1 MTSAIDSTTSFARAR
16 PAFSAIMFDIDDT
29 LFAHHSSVLAGL
41 TSFRARLGPPFD
53 EGDDRATAE
62 LWERLADKHY
72 RRYLSGELTHIEQRR
87 ARARD
92 FVAQFGQ
99 HLDDAAADA
108 WYDVYLAEYTKAW
121 MLHGDTL
128 ACLNALASTGIRLG
142 IIANGDLAFQNDKL
156 ARLGL
161 DPLFEHVVTS
171 GELGYAKPDAR
182 IFKHACQQFRVEPA
196 QTAYVGH
203 RLRTDAIG
211 ASGAGLTGVW
221 LDRAGVATVTDIMAA
236 RATGVPIIRTLSELP
251 EALGVRV

>member
-1 MTSAIDSTTSFARAR
+1 MTSVIDSKSTISRAS
-16 PAFSAIMFDIDDT
+16 PAFSVVMFDIDDT

-41 TSFRARLGPPFD
+41 TRFRARLGPPFD
-53 EGDDRATAE
+53 EGDDRAASE
-62 LWERLADKHY
+62 YWERLADKHY

-87 ARARD
+87 ERARD

-99 HLDDAAADA
+99 HLDDSEADA

-142 IIANGDLAFQNDKL
+142 IIANGDFTFQSDKL

-182 IFKHACQQFRVEPA
+182 IFEHACARFEVEPA

-221 LDRAGVATVTDIMAA
+221 LDRTGVATVTDIMAA
-236 RATGVPIIRTLSELP
+236 RATGVPVIRTLAELP
-251 EALGVRV
+251 EALGVRM